1 MGSKERDRANAVG
14 PAVPGFGPQLGCSEG
29 HAALLQ
35 LQDVELRLLEG
46 LRKWMGQRAKSDR
59 EYAALL
65 HQMHS
70 LAGKQESS
78 GAALGSS
85 QVSQCWWSLVTQT
98 EALSQILQRHA
109 GSVLLGPLHRLG
121 LLIQNK
127 QQLRR
132 TYSEQWQQMSQDFN
146 RTTQQE
152 PERLRAQY
160 RSQVRE
166 SAQARRKYQE
176 ASKEKDREKA
186 KDRYVR
192 SLWKLYSL
200 HNQYVLALKAAEV
213 QHETHY
219 QQTLPGALQSLHALH
234 QEMVHLTKVTL
245 QEYASI
251 TSLVQEEMVTVH
263 QAMVRAIDRIQPAT
277 EYQGFLPSCKC
288 GSEFPVTVS
297 FDESLLEEAEM
308 EGLEAGELQLNEL
321 TVESMQHSLTS
332 LEEELAS
339 ATDNTHEHHQRVQA
353 LKAEIQCEE
362 AAGNQEERMLLL
374 GRRLALHEAWHL
386 HRLAQG
392 HQAKLQ
398 AQRDL
403 LRQKLEALGDRDPP
417 PAPALQDDSQPPA
430 SPPEDPGR
438 DGGRLPALEALKHHF
453 AGIFRPRVL
462 LPPPLP
468 MLPEEQKPL
477 GQQAW
482 YHGAVPR
489 EEVQSLLRESG
500 DFLVRES
507 QGKREFVLSVLW
519 DRQPRH
525 FILQATGDNMYRLE
539 GEAFPSIP
547 LMINHFLKTNQPIT
561 KKSGIVLGKPIVKDK
576 WVLDHED
583 VLLGERIGQGN
594 FGEVFS
600 GRLRND
606 NTPVAVKSCR
616 ETLPPELRAK
626 FLREAR
632 ILKQYS
638 HPNIVSLIGVCTQ
651 KHPIYIVMELV
662 QGGDFL
668 TFLRNEGAEL
678 TSRDLLRM
686 MEDAAAGME
695 YLAGKHCIHRDLAA
709 RNCLVTEKYALKIS
723 DFGMSREQEDGVYA
737 STGGM
742 KQIPV
747 RWTAPEA
754 LSCGLYSSQSDVW
767 SFGIL
772 LWEAFSLGATPY
784 PNMSNQQTREAVEK
798 GVRLNAPD
806 RCPEEVY
813 QLMLRC
819 WEYEPQDRP
828 TFTIVHKELVAIQAR
843 QQRHGGW
850 LRQKRP

>member
-1 MGSKERDRANAVG
+1 MGSKERDRASAPG
-14 PAVPGFGPQLGCSEG
+14 TTVPGFGLQLGCFEG

-70 LAGKQESS
+70 LAGKQE
-78 GAALGSS
+78 GGGVVPGGS

-109 GSVLLGPLHRLG
+109 GSVLSGPLHRLG

-132 TYSEQWQQMSQDFN
+132 TYSEQWQQMSQEFT
-146 RTTQQE
+146 RATQQE

-200 HNQYVLALKAAEV
+200 HNQYVLALKAAET
-213 QHETHY
+213 QHEMHY
-219 QQTLPGALQSLHALH
+219 QQTLPGTLQSLHALH
-234 QEMVHLTKVTL
+234 QEMVHLTKATL
-245 QEYASI
+245 QEFTSI

-263 QAMVRAIDRIQPAT
+263 QAMVRAIDRIQPAA
-277 EYQGFLPSCKC
+277 EYQGFLPPCKC

-339 ATDNTHEHHQRVQA
+339 AADNARDHHQRVQA
-353 LKAEIQCEE
+353 LKAEIQDEE
-362 AAGNQEERMLLL
+362 AAGSQEERVLLL

-403 LRQKLEALGDRDPP
+403 LRRKLEALGDGDPP
-417 PAPALQDDSQPPA
+417 PAPALQDDIQPPA
-430 SPPEDPGR
+430 SPPEVCAREWDWGLCQEGR
-438 DGGRLPALEALKHHF
+438 AMCCRRLSWLGSHEPDNLYRIPESSLVIEVLWLACF
-453 AGIFRPRVL
+453 MAGICSL
-462 LPPPLP
+462 SA
-468 MLPEEQKPL
+468 L
-477 GQQAW
+477 GLCL
-482 YHGAVPR
+482 
-489 EEVQSLLRESG
+489 EMSKIG
-500 DFLVRES
+500 DHDRGGL
-507 QGKREFVLSVLW
+507 QG
-519 DRQPRH
+519 
-525 FILQATGDNMYRLE
+525 
-539 GEAFPSIP
+539 
-547 LMINHFLKTNQPIT
+547 
-561 KKSGIVLGKPIVKDK
+561 
-576 WVLDHED
+576 
-583 VLLGERIGQGN
+583 
-594 FGEVFS
+594 
-600 GRLRND
+600 
-606 NTPVAVKSCR
+606 
-616 ETLPPELRAK
+616 RAP
-626 FLREAR
+626 R

-742 KQIPV
+742 KHIPV

-784 PNMSNQQTREAVEK
+784 PNMSNQQTREAVERGEGGRRTALAAVSSLSSHASDTPFIYLVICSIYIPPFSLRADQRTYICGK
-798 GVRLNAPD
+798 HS
-806 RCPEEVY
+806 
-813 QLMLRC
+813 MLFLYTDKADNC
-819 WEYEPQDRP
+819 
-828 TFTIVHKELVAIQAR
+828 T
-843 QQRHGGW
+843 
-850 LRQKRP
+850 